1 MMNQL
6 NGDSVLRQRRMLV
19 RRFEDR
25 ARILIKRGFNPK
37 DAVEVVLQETELEYR
52 IDPGGGEGAS

>member
-1 MMNQL
+1 
-6 NGDSVLRQRRMLV
+6 MLV

-52 IDPGGGEGAS
+52 IDPGWWRRRVLMPRISL